1 MFLKKAFYAICLFAL
16 ASCVSLNKDPTP
28 QISLSTRQL
37 AEQGIEFMNAKQ
49 YSKAREKFAKALKN
63 DPRECHLHFLNG
75 LSYQIEGKDSN
86 YRLLDMAAAGYKSAI
101 KFCPNEP
108 WAYYYTGLIFYHKKE
123 YALAEMNFAKAMKLA
138 KGKTKLPFFE
148 AFIRSAQ
155 KSNDQESIQAML
167 RQIEKIDPKSPL
179 VKKLKQIIRE
189 MREKYPASGPSKK
202 HRAPEKDS
210 SLVISRNNGTKQVL
224 LDAVFI
230 LSREVDEE
238 IRGVN
243 LLDGLQLQY
252 GVTNTVTNFGTSTW
266 KHYAD
271 ALNANTVLGS
281 TGGNPAL
288 DYSSLITHALS
299 LPTITYNLNIFN
311 SDAEHD
317 QIISRPTLLARDNLT
332 AKYFS
337 GTEALIGVAG
347 LNSGQVQI
355 IPLGLSMN
363 VTPHFQEDGSIDLDI
378 EIGREFLNESI
389 STVGSFESSATALKE
404 HTQTNVNIHYGETVI
419 LSSLSETLNAYAS
432 NKTPGLGDLPLL
444 RLAFG
449 RKALFKQNVSLL
461 ILITPHEYV
470 AFQNN
475 RRVPDEQVESVYK
488 LMKNLVEPSSNY
500 TIIAKEFAK
509 LPIYSQDKV
518 LTREFYTQNN
528 IDGAVAY
535 NYEGIDD
542 Y

>member
-1 MFLKKAFYAICLFAL
+1 M
-16 ASCVSLNKDPTP
+16 
-28 QISLSTRQL
+28 
-37 AEQGIEFMNAKQ
+37 
-49 YSKAREKFAKALKN
+49 
-63 DPRECHLHFLNG
+63 
-75 LSYQIEGKDSN
+75 
-86 YRLLDMAAAGYKSAI
+86 
-101 KFCPNEP
+101 
-108 WAYYYTGLIFYHKKE
+108 
-123 YALAEMNFAKAMKLA
+123 
-138 KGKTKLPFFE
+138 
-148 AFIRSAQ
+148 
-155 KSNDQESIQAML
+155 
-167 RQIEKIDPKSPL
+167 
-179 VKKLKQIIRE
+179 
-189 MREKYPASGPSKK
+189 
-202 HRAPEKDS
+202 
-210 SLVISRNNGTKQVL
+210 ISRDNGSKQVL

-230 LSREVDEE
+230 LSREIDEE
-238 IRGVN
+238 FRGVN
-243 LLDGLQLQY
+243 LLSGLQLQY
-252 GVTNTVTNFGTSTW
+252 GITTTATSFGTSTW

-271 ALNANTVLGS
+271 ALNANTVLGD

-299 LPTITYNLNIFN
+299 LPTINYNLNIFN
-311 SDAEHD
+311 SVAEHD
-317 QIISRPTLLARDNLT
+317 QIISRPTLLARDNVP

-378 EIGREFLNESI
+378 ELGREFLNESI

-432 NKTPGLGDLPLL
+432 DKTPGIGDLPLL

-470 AFQNN
+470 AFKNN
-475 RRVPDEQVESVYK
+475 RRVPDEQVASIYK
-488 LMKNLVEPSSNY
+488 LLKSLIEPSSNY
-500 TIIAKEFAK
+500 QIISNEFAK
-509 LPIYSQDKV
+509 LPLYSQDKV
-518 LTREFYTQNN
+518 LTREFYAQSS
-528 IDGAVAY
+528 IEGAIVK
-535 NYEGIDD
+535 NYEGIDE